1 VQLGQVVKFTLQQ
14 CASELT
20 DLYDETDHSYLR
32 MRNVEEMAITLAGR
46 LAAFGCLN
54 DCAKG
59 NDGVRHRMPL
69 KAVLCPDHTDL
80 FHMSAAVTSVLFFVD
95 YSDPKAELFFGKRED
110 WSPMTESI
118 LNTPVPCYC
127 GIGFPE
133 AATPYSELEGTCPRW
148 PLLLLQR
155 FLSRLLPRRACAH
168 ASAGC

>member
-14 CASELT
+14 CAPELT
-20 DLYDETDHSYLR
+20 DLYDEADHSYLR

-95 YSDPKAELFFGKRED
+95 YSDPNAELFFGKREN

-133 AATPYSELEGTCPRW
+133 AATPYSELEGCPA
-148 PLLLLQR
+148 
-155 FLSRLLPRRACAH
+155 RRDLKH
-168 ASAGC
+168 HHTASIHFY